1 MPELPEVET
10 IARALE
16 SVLAGRRIGGATLFR
31 DKLRTPLASLR
42 DARLPGKKVLAVRR
56 RGRYLVVELEGAL
69 ALLIHLGMTGILKIL
84 PREAERSRHEHIMFD
99 IGKGETLRFECA
111 RRFSR
116 VELVEL
122 PAAGAW
128 PRELDALGV
137 EPLSGEYDA
146 EYFRARAK
154 GRAVPV
160 KVFLMDNA
168 VATGI
173 GNIYATE
180 ALFASGISPLRPAG
194 KITRREAEKLVAA
207 VKTVLTRSIE
217 AGGTTFSD
225 YRHLDGSTGHY
236 SVALAIYGKKGE
248 ACPRCGARLEA
259 ATLGGRTSV
268 YCPKCQK

>member
-10 IARALE
+10 IARALA
-16 SVLAGRRIGGATLFR
+16 SVLSGRRFEEVALFR
-31 DKLRTPLASLR
+31 DRLRTPLDSLR
-42 DARLPGKKVLAVRR
+42 DARLAGRKVLAVRR
-56 RGRYLVVELEGAL
+56 RGRYLVIELEGAL
-69 ALLIHLGMTGILKIL
+69 ALLIHLGMTGVLKVL
-84 PREAERSRHEHIMFD
+84 PKTAERSKHEHIHFD
-99 IGKGETLRFECA
+99 IGRGETLRFECA

-122 PAAGAW
+122 PEAGAW
-128 PRELDALGV
+128 PRELDDLGA
-137 EPLSGEYDA
+137 EPLSDEYDA

-160 KVFLMDNA
+160 KAFLMDNA

-180 ALFASGISPLRPAG
+180 ALFAAGISPLRPAG
-194 KITRREAEKLVAA
+194 KITRREAEKLVAE
-207 VKTVLTRSIE
+207 VKAVLTRSIE

-225 YRHLDGSTGHY
+225 YRQLDGSTGHY
-236 SVALAIYGKKGE
+236 SVSLAVYGKKGE
-248 ACPRCGARLEA
+248 ACPRCGATLRA
-259 ATLGGRTSV
+259 VTLGGRTSV